1 MINTETTDIEEYLQ
15 ARNIAYD
22 PPGSKNVGR
31 ESVGISC
38 PFCGDHSDTGDNHLG
53 IKIDTKQWNCWI
65 CGAGKNK
72 GFLSLVVKLEDCS
85 YRQAEE
91 ILKPFTH
98 SDMSLL
104 QTTPDMPLRAS
115 QGYFQLPSEAK
126 DELLEP
132 HRKYLESRGFDA
144 DFLHR
149 KYNLKCVGPISKR
162 WKLTIIAPV
171 YFHYRMVA
179 WTAADITRKRD
190 NKYKNALI
198 EEVLIPV
205 NHTIYNVD
213 TTQHTILVVE
223 GLTDVWNIGDG
234 AVGLYTKH
242 ATRQQLKILS
252 EFDRVFIMLDPDAS
266 ETTILDKLPP
276 ADQLASDL
284 SAFTNTEIIELD
296 YGDPG
301 EMKQDDVK
309 HLRREIFGS

>member
-1 MINTETTDIEEYLQ
+1 MIHTETIDIEEYLQ
-15 ARNIAYD
+15 TRNISYD

-38 PFCGDHSDTGDNHLG
+38 PFCGDHADTGDNHLG

-104 QTTPDMPLRAS
+104 QTTTDVPIRTS
-115 QGYFQLPSEAK
+115 QGQFQLPSEAK
-126 DELLEP
+126 NELLEQ
-132 HRKYLESRGFDA
+132 HRKYLKSRGFDPEYI
-144 DFLHR
+144 FT
-149 KYNLKCVGPISKR
+149 KYKLKCVGPVSKR
-162 WKLTIIAPV
+162 WKHTLIAPI
-171 YFHYRMVA
+171 YFHHRIVA
-179 WTAADITRKRD
+179 WTAADITRKRV
-190 NKYKNALI
+190 NKYKNATI

-205 NHTIYNVD
+205 NQTIYNID
-213 TTQHTILVVE
+213 SATHTILVVE

-234 AVGLYTKH
+234 AGGLYRKY

-252 EFDRVFIMLDPDAS
+252 DFDRVVVMLDADAKR
-266 ETTILDKLPP
+266 E
-276 ADQLASDL
+276 AEQLANDL
-284 SAFTNTEIIELD
+284 AGFTETEIITLD
-296 YGDPG
+296 HGDPADMT
-301 EMKQDDVK
+301 EEEVK